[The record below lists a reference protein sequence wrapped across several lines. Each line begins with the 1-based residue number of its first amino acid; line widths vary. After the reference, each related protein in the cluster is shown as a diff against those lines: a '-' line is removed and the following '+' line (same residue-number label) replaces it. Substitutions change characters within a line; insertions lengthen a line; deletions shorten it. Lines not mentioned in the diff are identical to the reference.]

1 MSNNNVSN
9 IILDAI
15 EAIVDPQL
23 TDIRGSIPK
32 VEKMTIT
39 AVLKDGYKVDGLE
52 DRVVTSETKKLYNI
66 GDEVTVY
73 YDNSAAIIL
82 TSVTT
87 ANDAFGQVEA
97 LGAMYQSVDEYEI
110 TTTSNEEITSARE
123 QIIGQYGAT
132 EKECNDV
139 NNYLAAL
146 SASLIDTEA
155 LALWIEGEF
164 LANGF
169 EYKDNVSDVNYG
181 LSVELEGANG
191 NPKKTYT
198 LDINRMTGNPYAF
211 YEGARQVFVVPIN
224 LKEVNKITKISFF
237 ITGIE
242 NNEFN
247 NNENQKVS
255 VKNIVVKP
263 VWKAKESVPAVPVI
277 TINTP
282 QGVTFTRIDGAQTDA
297 RLSLAATVMQNGE
310 DINAQQ
316 YQWYMV
322 DGDDEI
328 LLSKVEG
335 EIDFNP
341 SNSTIYIYDK
351 LLAPSDSYENIKRTF
366 LCRAKTRD
374 FVIESAPIELTWVMD
389 TATQVSITMLQDEAT
404 KTVSL
409 QAQLSGGP
417 VGATYQMTWARN
429 ILALDGSVIHSEGL
443 GSFEGATSAIQISN
457 FESRM
462 AYICNVAIKLPN
474 AETFVALTTKTV
486 DISYTPNLTT
496 SVSASWTCAG
506 RVSEAPKVTFING
519 APEFKNNEHETY
531 TPWQPASGASSQL
544 TTEYRYLFEVVR
556 TIEVGQVSS
565 DSLKTAFTIQEKEVV
580 IGPRLIG
587 YHGQDGDMGAQY
599 LVSITA
605 SSMTYSVIDS
615 DNTKVFSP
623 SSIVLSGSA
632 QDMNNQSVDNVEWT
646 WYIDNVQQ
654 TSISSRL
661 EITPKDQASIAVR
674 AIASLNNAPIGAD
687 TLTLLRLADGEE
699 VYTLVV
705 DNDSI
710 TIPRDIDDTALQAA
724 SAMTIDVLRGNTEVT
739 GDWTLNVSSEDIEF
753 SNNANT
759 YWISRWDRS
768 KVNSAVISITATKKS
783 GGSDSLSKKV
793 NVSVIDGGVSY
804 KLIVTP
810 NSFNKDES
818 SEVEID
824 CSVQKITSG
833 AIEPL
838 PSTDYQLFINDKEVC
853 VFPPRSAMNADG
865 YAPLSK
871 DIIPVYYEYIDI
883 FEDHYSNAT
892 KLPTPEQKKQD
903 VFKWGGY
910 DQRLDTP
917 VIYKTDI
924 SKITEDESYEG
935 PDLSNTFYY
944 VGRDTIDN
952 IGYDKWRQID
962 DYTFKWTDIDP
973 ETGIEVEAKEQAYIY
988 TESLVGQFINDTA
1001 TIVVKINDVIVDQ
1014 ETVSAVSNGIDAFV
1028 ASLSNEAAA
1037 VPCASTGE
1045 ILEETVISTDS
1056 VLYYGVDIVP
1066 HRVTLARID
1075 GIKLE
1080 VDGNSVTWDAQDTSP
1095 FISGLASKHTINFI
1109 FDNFEA
1115 KLTGNQIIT
1124 IGISN
1129 DNGYSIEKQITIT
1142 PQFAGSD
1149 ATVNMINT
1157 FNALTNNGTY
1167 KGIFYADAEGNKIE
1181 PDDANFKAENVDLY
1195 LNATMIKTGRLE
1207 VANNNRQIFAADVS
1221 KGAVNLAGWNVTAGA
1236 IEKDG
1241 VVMRSDNVLYT
1252 SAVDGSATS
1261 ALRFGAGKAQ
1271 GQSTSVTTQYWF
1283 KDANSEHPDS
1293 YTFEGNYNFEGT
1305 AITCY
1310 PSCYKPQLDATIVD
1324 VRCYEYYENDGGM
1337 QQNLIAD
1344 SSWYII
1350 DTTDTSISIGVG
1362 FVDYMLDSGNS
1373 IIIVEVIWNMDDYR
1387 FKVLDDGSLFSSA
1400 GKIANFTIK
1409 HNELMAPQTSFFN
1422 SIGRFSPYSWS
1433 YVAPTLLSSHYQV
1446 QAGQYP
1452 VNQINA
1458 TQGQCYITINRAH
1471 SLMEVIATSNPISAV
1486 LEQRMGGVD
1495 SDPWWENQYE
1505 ALITFMQ
1512 PEVVSSHT
1520 IAWHFQIANFI
1531 LDPSVEYRINLG
1543 AYDLEYKYYV
1553 ETCSI
1558 QPSEV
1563 ALYGDAATLH
1573 LGLHNDTF
1581 TFVQATP
1588 SGFLLQGTKPNW
1600 GDNNSFSSTIS
1611 AEGIRWSYR
1620 TDEMGEN
1627 AEEEESYL
1635 GYVAGTD
1642 IRTLQLRNIYPIQD
1656 IITALGLL
1664 WTRTGGNTSLIP
1676 DLLELFPDAS
1686 LHQSFLQ
1693 KWQAAAEIFE

>member
-23 TDIRGSIPK
+23 TEIRGSIPK
-32 VEKMTIT
+32 VERMTVT

-87 ANDAFGQVEA
+87 TNDAFGQVEA
-97 LGAMYQSVDEYEI
+97 LGAMYQSVDGYEI
-110 TTTSNEEITSARE
+110 TTTSNEEITSAQE

-132 EKECNDV
+132 EKECDDV
-139 NNYLAAL
+139 NNYLATL
-146 SASLIDTEA
+146 STSLIDTEA

-169 EYKDNVSDVNYG
+169 EYKDNVSGVNYG
-181 LSVELEGANG
+181 LSVELKGANS
-191 NPKKTYT
+191 NPKKIYT

-224 LKEVNKITKISFF
+224 LKEVNKITKILFF

-277 TINTP
+277 TISTP

-310 DINAQQ
+310 DIAAQQ

-328 LLSKVEG
+328 LLSKAEG

-341 SNSTIYIYDK
+341 SNSTVYIYDK
-351 LLAPSDSYENIKRTF
+351 LLAPNDSYENIKRTF
-366 LCRAKTRD
+366 LCRAKTQD

-389 TATQVSITMLQDEAT
+389 TATQMSITMLQDETT

-417 VGATYQMTWARN
+417 DGATYQMTWARN
-429 ILALDGSVIHSEGL
+429 ILALDGSIIHSEGL
-443 GSFEGATSAIQISN
+443 GSFEGITSTIQISN

-462 AYICNVAIKLPN
+462 AYICNVAIKLSN

-486 DISYTPNLTT
+486 DISYTPNLAT

-506 RVSEAPKVTFING
+506 RVSAAPEVVFING
-519 APEFKNNEHETY
+519 APEFKDNEHKTY
-531 TPWQPASGASSQL
+531 TPWQPASDASSQL
-544 TTEYRYLFEVVR
+544 TGEYRYLFEVVR

-565 DSLKTAFTIQEKEVV
+565 ASLKTAFTIQEKEVV

-587 YHGQDGDMGAQY
+587 YHGQDGDIDAQY
-599 LVSITA
+599 LVAITA
-605 SSMTYSVIDS
+605 SSMTYSVINS

-623 SSIVLSGSA
+623 SSIVLSGSV
-632 QDMNNQSVDNVEWT
+632 QDMNNQSVDNVEWA
-646 WYIDNVQQ
+646 WYIDNVKQ
-654 TSISSRL
+654 TDTSSEL
-661 EITPKDQASIAVR
+661 HITPKDQASIAVR
-674 AIASLNNAPIGAD
+674 AIASLNNVPIGAD

-710 TIPRDIDDTALQAA
+710 TIPRDIDEEGLQAA
-724 SAMTIDVLRGNTEVT
+724 SIMTVKVLRGNTLVT
-739 GDWTLNVSSEDIEF
+739 GWTIDVAGEEGMNIVFDEENNVYYISSWSELNT
-753 SNNANT
+753 A
-759 YWISRWDRS
+759 
-768 KVNSAVISITATKKS
+768 KSAVITVMATKT
-783 GGSDSLSKKV
+783 GSDSLVKKV
-793 NVSVIDGGVSY
+793 NVSVVDGGVSY

-810 NSFNKDES
+810 NSFNKEQAAGVTYS
-818 SEVEID
+818 LQKLSNGSIVE
-824 CSVQKITSG
+824 
-833 AIEPL
+833 L
-838 PSTDYQLFINDKEVC
+838 PKTDYEISLDPPSIK
-853 VFPPRSAMNADG
+853 FPAPTELNVDG
-865 YAPLSK
+865 YAPLPK
-871 DIIPVYYEYIDI
+871 DIIPAYYEYIDV
-883 FEDHYSNAT
+883 FENKYANAT
-892 KLPTPEQKKQD
+892 KLPTPEQKTKD

-910 DQRLDTP
+910 DQRLNVP
-917 VIYKTDI
+917 IIYKTDV
-924 SKITEDESYEG
+924 TVDLDEAPEFAG
-935 PDLSNTFYY
+935 PDLENIFYY
-944 VGRDTIDN
+944 EGQDTIDN
-952 IGYDKWRQID
+952 VVYDKWRQID
-962 DYTFKWTDIDP
+962 NNILIWNN
-973 ETGIEVEAKEQAYIY
+973 QASVYIY
-988 TESLVGQFINDTA
+988 TERLIGIDFISDTTTVTA
-1001 TIVVKINDVIVDQ
+1001 KINDVIVDQ

-1037 VPCASTGE
+1037 VPCSSTGA

-1056 VLYYGVDIVP
+1056 VLYHGVDIVP
-1066 HRVTLARID
+1066 HKVTLARID

-1080 VDGNSVTWDAQDTSP
+1080 VDGNSVTWDAQDTTP
-1095 FISGLASKHTINFI
+1095 FISGLTSKHTINFI

-1115 KLTGNQIIT
+1115 KLTGNQIIA

-1157 FNALTNNGTY
+1157 FNALTNNGEY
-1167 KGIFYADAEGNKIE
+1167 EGLFYVDTATGDKIK
-1181 PDDANFKAENVDLY
+1181 PNDSNFKAENADLY
-1195 LNATMIKTGRLE
+1195 INATMIKTGRLE
-1207 VANNNRQIFAADVS
+1207 VANGNRQIFAADVS
-1221 KGAVNLAGWNVTAGA
+1221 EGAVNLAGWDVTAGA

-1261 ALRFGAGKAQ
+1261 ALRFAAGKAQ
-1271 GQSTSVTTQYWF
+1271 DQSTSVTTQYWF
-1283 KDANSEHPDS
+1283 KDANSEHSDS

-1305 AITCY
+1305 ATTCY
-1310 PSCYKPQLDATIVD
+1310 PSCYKPQSDATIVD
-1324 VRCYEYYENDGGM
+1324 VRCYEYYEIDGSM

-1362 FVDYMLDSGNS
+1362 FVGYMLDSGNS
-1373 IIIVEVIWNMDDYR
+1373 IIIVEVIWDMGDYR

-1433 YVAPTLLSSHYQV
+1433 YVAPTLFSSHYQV

-1573 LGLHNDTF
+1573 LGLHNDAF

-1588 SGFLLQGTKPNW
+1588 SGFLLQDTKPNW

-1627 AEEEESYL
+1627 ADEEESYL

-1664 WTRTGGNTSLIP
+1664 WTRTGGDTALIP